1 MNDVSYDNE
10 LNFNGGT
17 LTGYKTIN
25 VILGKNGC
33 GKSSLLR
40 DLNNL
45 HNKAYNITYI
55 SPKRAGQLIYDPNT
69 LSQMQS
75 SPELLHSIRN
85 NNQVSQFK
93 QQSYQKILQIIN
105 IALQNYQSETEKKKQ
120 ENIDTTLRELKIP
133 TSGEYI
139 NKINTLLDGA
149 FVIGID
155 TSGKLIIEDSDRL
168 LSNISSGEAEII
180 ALAAEC
186 LLCFMQL
193 KYDIKKPSILLLDEP
208 DVHLHPDLQYR
219 FIKFLLDEIKNQE
232 NIKIFIA
239 THSTPILSALADYD
253 DSTVAFLKKD
263 NNQESKEIQFYSINE
278 QLQKILPVF
287 GAHPLTSIYT
297 ESPLLLVEGDTDWM
311 IWQQAIRS
319 SEGKIKLYPVSCG
332 TINKMNEYEKIA
344 SRVLAAIYDQ
354 KAKAFALRDKD
365 SKDLDT
371 MTNEH
376 TSVDRL
382 MLNCRESENLLL
394 TDEVLNFLSTTWE
407 DVKKN
412 IDIWLS
418 QNQNHP
424 HYDNLSRFKTEDYN
438 RREYKIKDV
447 INILLSF
454 MGTNKPWT
462 CIIGQV
468 IGKLK
473 YDDTSQANENSI
485 YKFLGNDLVAVLASS
500 SSKDLVNPKV
510 YNSVTKL

>member
-1 MNDVSYDNE
+1 MNDVNRDNGE
-10 LNFNGGT
+10 LNINGRK

-40 DLNNL
+40 DLNNQ
-45 HNKAYNITYI
+45 HKKTYNITYI
-55 SPKRAGQLIYDPNT
+55 SPERAGQLIYDSSIVQNI
-69 LSQMQS
+69 QS
-75 SPELLHSIRN
+75 SPEWLDSIRN
-85 NNQVSQFK
+85 VNQVSQFK
-93 QQSYQKILQIIN
+93 QQSYQKILKIIN
-105 IALQNYQSETEKKKQ
+105 IALKNYQSETEKKKQ
-120 ENIDTTLRELKIP
+120 ENIDTVLRELKIP
-133 TSGEYI
+133 TSDEYI
-139 NKINTLLDGA
+139 NKINKLLDGA

-168 LSNISSGEAEII
+168 LSNISSEEAEII

-193 KYDIKKPSILLLDEP
+193 KYDIKKSAILLLDEP

-232 NIKIFIA
+232 NIQIFIA

-332 TINKMNEYEKIA
+332 AINKMNEYEKIA
-344 SRVLAAIYDQ
+344 SRVLAAIYNQ

-365 SKDLDT
+365 SKDLNT
-371 MTNEH
+371 MPNEH

-394 TDEVLNFLSTTWE
+394 TDEVLNFLNTTWE
-407 DVKKN
+407 AVKEN
-412 IDIWLS
+412 INIWLN
-418 QNQNHP
+418 QNQEHP
-424 HYDNLSRFKTEDYN
+424 RHNDLSGFKTGGYSRQD
-438 RREYKIKDV
+438 YKIKNV

-454 MGTNKPWT
+454 MHTNKPWT

-468 IGKLK
+468 IGTLK

-485 YKFLGNDLVAVLASS
+485 YKFLGNISW
-500 SSKDLVNPKV
+500 
-510 YNSVTKL
+510 

>member
-1 MNDVSYDNE
+1 MNKVNSFGNSNE
-10 LNFNGGT
+10 LIVGERK
-17 LTGYKTIN
+17 LTKYDKIN
-25 VILGKNGC
+25 IILGKNGC

-40 DLNNL
+40 DLNNN
-45 HNKAYNITYI
+45 HKNTYNITYV
-55 SPKRAGQLIYDPNT
+55 SPERAGDLTYNSNVIQI
-69 LSQMQS
+69 MQDNPQWLDS
-75 SPELLHSIRN
+75 ERN
-85 NNQVSQFK
+85 KNQVSQFK
-93 QQSYQKILQIIN
+93 QQSYQKMLQIIN

-133 TSGEYI
+133 TSDEYI
-139 NKINTLLDGA
+139 NKINKLLDGA
-149 FVIGID
+149 FVIDID
-155 TSGKLIIEDSDRL
+155 KSGKPIIKDSNRL

-193 KYDIKKPSILLLDEP
+193 KFDIQKDTILLLDEP

-219 FIKFLLDEIKNQE
+219 FIRFLLDEIEDKQ

-239 THSTPILSALADYD
+239 THSTPILGALANYGGA
-253 DSTVAFLKKD
+253 TVAFLKK
-263 NNQESKEIQFYSINE
+263 NSNQESKEIQFYSINE

-287 GAHPLTSIYT
+287 GAHPLTSVYT

-344 SRVLAAIYDQ
+344 SQVLAAIYNQ

-365 SKDLDT
+365 SKDCNTILD
-371 MTNEH
+371 EH
-376 TSVDRL
+376 TSVERL

-394 TDEVLNFLSTTWE
+394 TDEVLNFLDTTWE
-407 DVKKN
+407 EVKKN
-412 IDIWLS
+412 IDTWLD
-418 QNQNHP
+418 QNQE
-424 HYDNLSRFKTEDYN
+424 NLHHEDLSGFKAGGYSREG
-438 RREYKIKDV
+438 YKIKNA

-454 MGTNKPWT
+454 MNTNKPWT

-473 YDDTSQANENSI
+473 YDDTSQVNENSI
-485 YKFLGNDLVAVLASS
+485 YKFLGSDLVAVLANR
-500 SSKDLVNPKV
+500 SSKKENNRPLA
-510 YNSVTKL
+510 